1 VILRLTVQDVSSRQ
15 DVDVEVA
22 ASPDTAVGALLDSLP
37 VYTRGR
43 QCFVGATAL
52 DESARLADSPLLAGA
67 ALSVGGPGPDYH
79 PVRSYAAG
87 ALHVISGPDAGSR
100 IPLPPGRY
108 RIGRALELPIRL
120 NDQQVSRN
128 HAVIDVLPDGRVT
141 IEDIGSANGTL
152 VNGTKVTGPT
162 PVDNR
167 SMLRLGGDTLL
178 WAPATADGLRTTR
191 SPDGRLEFDRVFAP
205 TPALRERD
213 VELPPRDARRQN
225 ATQLVLTS
233 IGGLVMG
240 PLMFASSGLHNPL
253 MLLCSLLGVV
263 FPSAS
268 YGVERFQHRGEK
280 RTLAAARESA
290 QQQVNQLAAEEA
302 GVRHLLAPGP
312 AEISAIASGVRKD
325 LWCRDANSELGLTLR
340 VGVTDQAPGIRL
352 RGEPWPEFELPSLR
366 GVPVTVNLRE
376 TGVLGVVGTGE
387 AARALLRWL
396 VVQLATLRSPDD
408 LGLVVL
414 TSGQGEHLAW
424 TRWLPHLDTGSGSPP
439 CLIGNTDASRAA
451 RIAELRD
458 LIASRRPADGG
469 AGGVRPGTDREVVV
483 VIDGALA
490 LRNMPGMHDVLRNGP
505 EVGVYAL
512 CADSQGITEC
522 RGQCEVTA
530 NSFWLTPSPAAPMIT
545 GIREGMDVAAAEQAA
560 RALAPMRDRAV
571 TAVENAIPY
580 PVRLLD
586 LLRIGV
592 PTAGD
597 ILTLWR
603 GKQEGPATRVLL
615 GADAAGPVHVD
626 LALQG
631 PHTML
636 GGATGAGKSI
646 LLQTLV
652 TALLLANRPDELNL
666 VLVDF
671 KGGSAFLPFE
681 HCPHVSALI
690 RSTGKTA
697 ADRFDLA
704 DAARMLA
711 SVRTEVARR
720 ESILAPY
727 GGEIDSYWRARRS
740 QPDLPPLPRLVM
752 IFDEFA
758 RVLDIS
764 PDFLRELVNVAGK
777 GRSIGMHLVLATQ
790 SLQGKLSP
798 ELKNNITLRISLR
811 QNEPADSS
819 EVLGTPEAATI
830 PGSLKGRGMIF
841 WTAGESRTPR
851 AFQSGYLGDPPPLGS
866 GSGRLSVRTVAWPE
880 IGVAAVNP
888 DTHVIDGATDQE
900 LTIKAIEEAARKT
913 AATAPFRPLLP
924 ALPAVVPLDELAGL
938 QTDTPRASAV
948 PFGLADLPAE
958 QAQPAYFLDLAG
970 TDRLMVAG
978 GPQSGRTTFA
988 RALITSLAARFRPD
1002 QAHLYVI
1009 EHQPAG
1015 LADYAGLPHCGAVF
1029 AAAEPDRIRRFVGW
1043 LTTETER
1050 RTMSR
1055 FTAGGEDDP
1064 VIVVVVDGWEQF
1076 ESRANPALAEV
1087 SLGPALRAVMASGAP
1102 LGLHIVPVGGQD
1114 LLTGKVPAL
1123 CNQRLLLHFPNED
1136 IRRAQLRGGM
1146 TLPPPVAGRAV
1157 DAATGHHVQICEP
1170 DAAAADVV
1178 ADTAARHEPADLDA
1192 ARLPRPFPSL
1202 PAKVTVGELALP
1214 EPLPSRLWVPLGVGG
1229 PDVVTVGADFFGG
1242 GDPHLMLIAG
1252 SPGTGRSTAI
1262 ATLGRLLSW
1271 NGVDVLAIAPPQS
1284 PLAGMLADEENVT
1297 VLTAMSIGDAALR
1310 EAVAPFGE
1318 RRYAVLLDDAEKITV
1333 QATKQGFNDAP
1344 TLLDEIVRPDALG
1357 RCALIMAGDATPILS
1372 GSRRSLQKVTSEI
1385 MMSGTRL
1392 LLNPAKRADARDFKL
1407 SLEPD
1412 QYFTGLPGRGY
1423 LASTGAPALIQLA
1436 QAV

>member
-1 VILRLTVQDVSSRQ
+1 VILRLTVQDVLSRQ
-15 DVDVEVA
+15 ATDIEVA
-22 ASPDTAVGALLDSLP
+22 ATPDTTVGAVLEMLP
-37 VYTRGR
+37 VDTTGR

-52 DESARLADSPLLAGA
+52 NKQAELADSPLLAGA
-67 ALSVGGPGPDYH
+67 VLSVGGPGPDYH
-79 PVRSYAAG
+79 PVRSQAAG
-87 ALHVISGPDAGSR
+87 TLHVVSGTDAGFGVA
-100 IPLPPGRY
+100 LAPGMY
-108 RIGRALELPIRL
+108 RVGRVPQSAIYLHDKE
-120 NDQQVSRN
+120 VSRS
-128 HAVIDVLPDGRVT
+128 HALIDVSPTRVMIKDT
-141 IEDIGSANGTL
+141 GSANGTF
-152 VNGTKVTGPT
+152 VNGDRIAQAT
-162 PVDNR
+162 PVNDR
-167 SMLRLGGDTLL
+167 SVLGIGGNTLRWVPSSAG
-178 WAPATADGLRTTR
+178 ALRTVR
-191 SPDGRLEFDRVFAP
+191 APDGHLEFDRVFAP
-205 TPALRERD
+205 TPALTEREMD
-213 VELPPRDARRQN
+213 LPPRDARSQN
-225 ATQLVLTS
+225 LTQMVLTS

-240 PLMFASSGLHNPL
+240 PLMFASSGLHNPVL
-253 MLLCSLLGVV
+253 LLCSLLGVV

-268 YGVERFQHRGEK
+268 YGVERFQHRGQK
-280 RTLAAARESA
+280 RSLAAARDEA
-290 QQQVNQLAAEEA
+290 QARVSNLAAEEA
-302 GVRHLLAPGP
+302 AVRHVLAPGP
-312 AEISAIASGVRKD
+312 AEICAMASGTRKD
-325 LWCRDANSELGLTLR
+325 LWCRDANSPLGLTLR
-340 VGVTDQAPGIRL
+340 VGMTDQAPAIRL
-352 RGEPWPEFELPSLR
+352 RGEPWDGFELPGLR
-366 GVPVTVNLRE
+366 GVPVTVDLRE

-387 AARALLRWL
+387 AARSLLRWL
-396 VVQLATLRSPDD
+396 IVQLATLRSPDD
-408 LGLVVL
+408 LSLVLL
-414 TSGQGEHLAW
+414 TSGPGEHLAW
-424 TRWLPHLDTGSGSPP
+424 TRWLPHLDPGSSDLP

-458 LIASRRPADGG
+458 LIASRRSEDAGGG
-469 AGGVRPGTDREVVV
+469 AARPGADREVVV

-490 LRNMPGMHDVLRNGP
+490 LRNMPGMRDILRHGP

-512 CADSQGITEC
+512 CADSQGMSEC
-522 RGQCEVTA
+522 RGLCEVTA
-530 NSFWLTPSPAAPMIT
+530 ASFGLTPSPAAATVT
-545 GIREGMDVAAAEQAA
+545 GAREGMDMASAEQVA

-571 TAVENAIPY
+571 SSVENAIPY

-592 PTAGD
+592 PTAQD

-603 GKQEGPATRVLL
+603 EKPEGPTTRVLL
-615 GADAAGPVHVD
+615 GADATGPVHVD
-626 LALQG
+626 LAAQG

-652 TALLLANRPDELNL
+652 TALLLVNRPDELNL

-681 HCPHVSALI
+681 HCPHVTALI
-690 RSTGKTA
+690 RSTGQTA

-727 GGEIDSYWRARRS
+727 GGEIDNYWRARRTR
-740 QPDLPPLPRLVM
+740 PGLPPLPRLVM

-764 PDFLRELVNVAGK
+764 PDFLKELVNVAGK

-851 AFQSGYLGDPPPLGS
+851 PFQSGYLGDPPPTGS
-866 GSGRLSVRTVAWPE
+866 GGRLAVRTVAWPE
-880 IGVAAVNP
+880 IGIVAVNP
-888 DTHVIDGATDQE
+888 DTQVIGGATDQE
-900 LTIKAIEEAARKT
+900 LTIGAIEEASRKAD
-913 AATAPFRPLLP
+913 AAAPFRPLLP
-924 ALPAVVPLDELAGL
+924 PLPARVPLEELADV
-938 QTDTPRASAV
+938 QTVAPPASAV

-958 QAQPAYFLDLAG
+958 QAQPAYCLDLAG

-988 RALITSLAARFRPD
+988 RALISSLAARFRPD
-1002 QAHLYVI
+1002 QVHLYVV

-1015 LADYAGLPHCGAVF
+1015 LADYAPLPHCGGVF
-1029 AAAEPDRIRRFVGW
+1029 SAAEPDRVRRLVSW
-1043 LTTETER
+1043 LTAETER
-1050 RTMSR
+1050 RMTNR
-1055 FTAGGEDDP
+1055 FAPGGRDNP

-1087 SLGPALRAVMASGAP
+1087 SLGPALREVMAVGAP
-1102 LGLHIVPVGGQD
+1102 LGVHVVPAGGQD
-1114 LLTGKVPAL
+1114 LLTGKLPAL

-1136 IRRAQLRGGM
+1136 VRRSQLRGGM
-1146 TLPPPVAGRAV
+1146 TSPPPVSGRAI
-1157 DAATGHHVQICEP
+1157 DAATGYHVQICEP
-1170 DAAAADVV
+1170 DTPAADLVTSV
-1178 ADTAARHEPADLDA
+1178 ATRYESAGPGP

-1202 PAKVTVGELALP
+1202 PVKIAVEELAFP
-1214 EPLPSRLWVPLGVGG
+1214 EPLPSRSWVPLGVGG
-1229 PDVVTVGADFFGG
+1229 PDVTTIGADFFNA
-1242 GDPHLMLIAG
+1242 DPHLMLIAG
-1252 SPGTGRSTAI
+1252 PQRSGRTTAV
-1262 ATLGRLLSW
+1262 ATLARLLSW
-1271 NGVDVLAIAPPQS
+1271 NGVDVLAVAPPQS
-1284 PLAGMLADEENVT
+1284 PLAAMLSREEGVV
-1297 VLTAMSIGDAALR
+1297 VLTAMAVEDTALR

-1318 RRYAVLLDDAEKITV
+1318 RRYAVLLDDADKITI

-1344 TLLDEIVRPDALG
+1344 TLLDEIIRPDAQG
-1357 RCALIMAGDATPILS
+1357 RRALIMAADATPILS
-1372 GSRRSLQKVTSEI
+1372 GSRRSLAKVTSEI

-1392 LLNPAKRADARDFKL
+1392 LLNPAKRADARDLKM

-1412 QYFTGLPGRGY
+1412 QYFSGIPGRGY
-1423 LASTGAPALIQLA
+1423 VASTGAPVLIQLA
-1436 QAV
+1436 AAD